1 VPLRKFAAPVLLLA
15 LATGCTRAGDIAEGG
30 IAAVRSACPTV
41 GVPAGTGDITLFD
54 PADSREASA
63 IDVTAVITNVQST
76 CTQAGDQIVTEV
88 TFDVL
93 GRRSEATGARTVT
106 LPYFVTIVRGGTSV
120 VAKRV
125 DQVTL
130 NFAPGEIRASST
142 GRGTTT
148 IGRAA
153 ATLPDDVRDRLTERR
168 RPGEE
173 QAAIDPLTDPSV
185 RQAVLS
191 ATFETLVGFQLTDE
205 QLRYNATR

>member
-1 VPLRKFAAPVLLLA
+1 MPIR
-15 LATGCTRAGDIAEGG
+15 CTSLCS
-30 IAAVRSACPTV
+30 RSGYAKRTEW
-41 GVPAGTGDITLFD
+41 TD